1 MLLLIQAKLP
11 TPTRI
16 ISEPLLLQF
25 CALDNKPAATALLAF
40 LVAQHSLVRLL
51 GGEANIVRLYAARA
65 PQVEIA
71 GERRH
76 WPSHVSPGD
85 PVIVALLRSKDLP
98 STHAAWSEQSTAV
111 QPHTTHRSLPASVGG
126 CPLLVFDVNY
136 VHDLCHMGIHIPK
149 GEPLRFTPPPAFTR
163 LPVNHSVAMQ
173 TAMEILVKRHTN
185 IAAISIRPRNLR
197 RRGVAG
203 TACIAVYVTLK
214 RFVPIGE
221 PLLPQSIDVLGHR
234 IEVDVVDG
242 CYVPFYGFS
251 SRLGGLG
258 SSIAAAPRG
267 FAPKAI
273 GDCSLENDVTT
284 TTTSSSMSTTTTSS
298 NVPEPAATCIAMES
312 ASEQLLSPDACSA
325 TVITNTSS
333 MSTATTSSDV
343 PEPDTY
349 SIDDPTIRRL
359 LNIEPTPP
367 ECFLFLEDG
376 TELPWESGTAGAY
389 ALAVTSDSQR
399 LAIAI
404 TNEHVCFPRMTANEQ
419 VFDSVSMIQPVP
431 TDLRDEWSA
440 LVSSLSIRREKLE
453 DALSPRMLHLYA
465 KQVARQ
471 RGLDVAQL
479 RRTNID
485 QAVAAVRETLDD
497 IERLKQLIDS
507 HDYADIGT
515 GIPIS
520 PAPPSSA
527 VFL

>member
-16 ISEPLLLQF
+16 ISEPVLRQF

-98 STHAAWSEQSTAV
+98 STHAAWSEQCTAV

-173 TAMEILVKRHTN
+173 TAMEMLVNRHTN

-273 GDCSLENDVTT
+273 GDCSLNNDVTA
-284 TTTSSSMSTTTTSS
+284 TTTS
-298 NVPEPAATCIAMES
+298 
-312 ASEQLLSPDACSA
+312 
-325 TVITNTSS
+325 SS

-343 PEPDTY
+343 PEPDPY
-349 SIDDPTIRRL
+349 SIDHPTIRRL

>member
-1 MLLLIQAKLP
+1 MLLLIQVVLP
-11 TPTRI
+11 PPTRI

-173 TAMEILVKRHTN
+173 TAMEMLVNRHTN

-273 GDCSLENDVTT
+273 GDCSLNNDVTA
-284 TTTSSSMSTTTTSS
+284 TTTS
-298 NVPEPAATCIAMES
+298 
-312 ASEQLLSPDACSA
+312 
-325 TVITNTSS
+325 SS

-343 PEPDTY
+343 PEPDPY
-349 SIDDPTIRRL
+349 SIDHPTIRRL

-376 TELPWESGTAGAY
+376 KESQWKSGTAGAY
-389 ALAVTSDSQR
+389 ALAVTSDSQQ

-404 TNEHVCFPRMTANEQ
+404 TNEHVCFPPTKPNEQ
-419 VFDSVSMIQPVP
+419 AFDSASMIQPVP